1 MNTTTLTTEEML
13 STFVDFMTERDHT
26 RITGSTLVPEP
37 GDPVLF
43 TSAGMQPLTPYLE
56 GSPHPLGRRLVN
68 VQRCLRTTDLDE
80 VGDSTHI
87 TVFEMLGSWSLGD
100 YDITQSIRWGHELL
114 VDVLGFDPHRLY
126 VTVHGGDD
134 QVPADHDS
142 WQTWTDLE
150 IPVEPLGEDN
160 WWSNGPSGPCGPD
173 SEIFV
178 WTGSGEP
185 EGSPS
190 TDERWKELWNHV
202 NMRYRRDTEGR
213 LSPLGQPNVDTG
225 MGFERLLMLRQ
236 GVPSV
241 FETDLFEPLMTSSR
255 RLWSVEGDVQRKLV
269 DHLRSSVVVIGDGI
283 RVSNSGRGYVLRRL
297 LRRVLTLLW
306 SDDPQRSLVDLPIDP
321 LEHTLNHFRL
331 SIDPGEVRTMIME
344 EEQRFRTLLQRA
356 DRVLGLPRFSGTL
369 TEEDYAYLHDTHGL
383 PRELVDSVALPRR
396 FGSC

>member
-1 MNTTTLTTEEML
+1 MNTLTTEQML
-13 STFVDFMTERDHT
+13 STFVDFMTDRDHT
-26 RITGSTLVPEP
+26 RITGSTLVPDP

-56 GSPHPLGRRLVN
+56 GRRHPLGRRLVN

-114 VDVLGFDPHRLY
+114 VDVLGFDPRRLY

-134 QVPADHDS
+134 QVPPDQDS
-142 WQTWTDLE
+142 WQTWSGLGL
-150 IPVEPLGEDN
+150 PVEPLGEDN
-160 WWSNGPSGPCGPD
+160 WWSNGPTGPCGPD

-178 WTGSGEP
+178 WTGTGDP

-213 LSPLGQPNVDTG
+213 LSRLSQPNVDTG

-241 FETDLFEPLMTSSR
+241 FETDLFEPWMTSTQ
-255 RLWSVEGDVQRKLV
+255 RLWGLSGDVQRKLV
-269 DHLRSSVVVIGDGI
+269 DHLRSSVVVIGDDV

-306 SDDPQRSLVDLPIDP
+306 SDDPQRSLVDLPTDP
-321 LEHTLNHFRL
+321 FEHTLNHFRQ
-331 SIDPGEVRTMIME
+331 SVDPGDVRTLIME
-344 EEQRFRTLLQRA
+344 EEQRFRTLLHRA
-356 DRVLGLPRFSGTL
+356 DRVLGQPRFRGSL
-369 TEEDYAYLHDTHGL
+369 TEEDYVYLHDTHGL
-383 PRELVDSVALPRR
+383 PRELVDQRR
-396 FGSC
+396 